1 MEYNRLRLGKSLEHK
16 HHDGREYD
24 DCGDN
29 CEANP
34 APNVQIVPESPEV
47 HFEIPTDIMKTWA
60 SARVS
65 PWSFSKQLSVISVLL
80 FARDREKLTRALH
93 GHTQIRAAEFGQ
105 NGCVYCHDFAV

>member
-16 HHDGREYD
+16 HQDGREYD

-34 APNVQIVPESPEV
+34 APMVQIVPESPEV
-47 HFEIPTDIMKTWA
+47 HFEIPTDLMETWA

-65 PWSFSKQLSVISVLL
+65 
-80 FARDREKLTRALH
+80 D
-93 GHTQIRAAEFGQ
+93 
-105 NGCVYCHDFAV
+105 N

>member
-16 HHDGREYD
+16 HQDGREYD

-34 APNVQIVPESPEV
+34 VPSAQIVPKAREV
-47 HFEIPTDIMKTWA
+47 HFEIPTDLMITDNC
-60 SARVS
+60 
-65 PWSFSKQLSVISVLL
+65 
-80 FARDREKLTRALH
+80 ARDREKLTRVLH

-105 NGCVYCHDFAV
+105 NSCVYCHDLAV

>member
-1 MEYNRLRLGKSLEHK
+1 MECKRLRLGKSLEHK
-16 HHDGREYD
+16 HQDGRKYD

-34 APNVQIVPESPEV
+34 VPNAQIVPESPEV
-47 HFEIPTDIMKTWA
+47 HFEIPTNVMKTWD

-65 PWSFSKQLSVISVLL
+65 PWSFSKQLSVMSVLL
-80 FARDREKLTRALH
+80 FARDREKLTGALH

-105 NGCVYCHDFAV
+105 NSCVYCHDFAV